1 MATKVECLDFISQ
14 VAPIVQKYA
23 KAYGYHVASPII
35 AQACIESAYGKSS
48 LGARYHNYF
57 GMKCGSSWK
66 GKSVNLKTKE
76 EYTVGTL
83 TSISANFRV
92 YDSMEEGIKGY
103 FEFISG
109 KRYQNLKSVK
119 YPKEY
124 LQMIK
129 QDGYATSSTYVDT
142 NMNCIN
148 KWNLTQ
154 YDNLDTEPNKKGS
167 VISAIYPTIKADS
180 LSKAVVVWS
189 AILIK
194 EGFLKAA
201 DLNDLFD
208 QVITQATIDYQFK
221 HSLYPD
227 GIVGPKTWTEAL
239 KDL

>member
-1 MATKVECLDFISQ
+1 MATKAESLDFIAKI
-14 VAPIVQKYA
+14 APIIQKYA
-23 KAYGYHVASPII
+23 KAYGYQVASPII

-48 LGARYHNYF
+48 LGYKYHNYF
-57 GMKCGSSWK
+57 GMKCGSAWK

-92 YDSMEEGIKGY
+92 YDSIEEGIKGY

-109 KRYQNLKSVK
+109 KRYQNLKSAK

-154 YDNLDTEPNKKGS
+154 YDTLNTYPEKIGTALT
-167 VISAIYPTIKADS
+167 AIYPTLKMDS
-180 LSKAVVVWS
+180 FCKAVAIWT
-189 AILIK
+189 AILIR
-194 EGFLKAA
+194 EEFLEAA
-201 DLNDLFD
+201 ELNDLFTAK
-208 QVITQATIDYQFK
+208 ISQATIDYQFK
-221 HSLYPD
+221 HGLYPD
-227 GIVGPKTWTEAL
+227 GIVGQKTWTEAL